1 MTTSL
6 FELNTARLRLIA
18 ATAETVNAEMNDH
31 NRLSRLL
38 RADVPKNWP
47 PDLTE
52 DVLAFTARK
61 LKANPADTGWYSW
74 YMVLAKESPENP
86 VVIGVC
92 SFKGRPK
99 RDGVAEIGY
108 SVLHQHRKKGYTT
121 EAVGRLLQWAFDQGE
136 VRKIIAET
144 YPDLLA
150 SVRVMEKNGFLF
162 SGPGS
167 EEGVVRYS
175 RSLTRGSL

>member
-1 MTTSL
+1 M
-6 FELNTARLRLIA
+6 RLIA

-31 NRLSRLL
+31 GWLSKLL

-61 LKANPADTGWYSW
+61 LTADPANAGWYSW
-74 YMVLAKESPENP
+74 YMVLAEEPPEISQ
-86 VVIGVC
+86 VIGIC
-92 SFKGRPK
+92 GFKGRPK
-99 RDGVAEIGY
+99 GDGVAEIGY
-108 SVLHQHRKKGYTT
+108 SVLHQHRKKGYAT
-121 EAVGRLLQWAFDQGE
+121 EAVGRLLQWVFDQDG

-144 YPDLLA
+144 YPDLRA

-162 SGPGS
+162 VGPGS

-175 RSLTRGSL
+175 KSPTRDSL